1 MLKIGL
7 TGGMGSGKSTV
18 ARIFECL
25 EVPVYYAD
33 VRAKQLMQDDPAIRE
48 QLVHL
53 LGSGVIKSGT
63 LDRSYIAHLV
73 FKDPVLLE
81 KLNAIVHPATISDAI
96 NWFHA
101 QEAPYVMKEA
111 ALLFESGSAAG
122 LDYVIGVSAPL
133 SIRLQRIMKRDGL
146 SREAVKDRTEKQLDE
161 SIKMKLC
168 DFVLINDEQ
177 QPLLPQVLELHQQ
190 LLKLTPT
197 RP

>member
-146 SREAVKDRTEKQLDE
+146 SREAVKERTEKQ
-161 SIKMKLC
+161 
-168 DFVLINDEQ
+168 
-177 QPLLPQVLELHQQ
+177 LHQQ